1 MVNRKKMATVSGVI
15 LPMLVFSGQLWANA
29 TNEELAA
36 RVEQLESLVT
46 QLQQLVAE
54 QGEQQREM
62 ATTVS
67 KKVDA
72 PLSGTKFSYG
82 GYVKF
87 DAMSSSFSDGERATA
102 SIGDD
107 ILVPSTIPVDG
118 KGGASRF
125 DSSAKTS
132 RFWFKTY
139 HAHRYGGCANPYRN
153 GFADLRW

>member
-46 QLQQLVAE
+46 QLQQLVTE
-54 QGEQQREM
+54 QGEQQQEM

-118 KGGASRF
+118 KGCLLY
-125 DSSAKTS
+125 TS
-132 RFWFKTY
+132 D
-139 HAHRYGGCANPYRN
+139 A
-153 GFADLRW
+153 ADE